1 MSHADPEQSSDSDF
15 YANAIADH
23 VIQHIGPITNV
34 FHEIQSDIVQIDLLV
49 AGPQENRPFTT
60 LVTCGMS
67 DRPMRIPIED
77 PDDLARVPELRFAEL
92 VVSLPP
98 DWPLSPEDFQKE
110 ENYWPVRWL
119 KRLARL
125 PHQHD
130 GWLGLGHTI
139 PNGDPPRPF
148 ASNTRFCC
156 WLIDQPVLISDTAR
170 KLCVKEKVINLYSIV
185 PLYQEEM
192 AVKLK
197 NGAGVLSKLLDDFD
211 VSELIDLD
219 RRSAAP
225 CGSA

>member
-1 MSHADPEQSSDSDF
+1 MSHADRGQSSEPDF

-34 FHEIQSDIVQIDLLV
+34 FHEIQSDIVQIDLFV
-49 AGPQENRPFTT
+49 VGPQENRPFTT

-77 PDDLARVPELRFAEL
+77 PDDLARVPELRYAEL
-92 VVSLPP
+92 LVGLPP

-130 GWLGLGHTI
+130 GWLGLGHTV

-148 ASNTRFCC
+148 AANTGFCC
-156 WLIDQPVLISDTAR
+156 WLIDQPLSLAEAGQ
-170 KLCVKEKVINLYSIV
+170 KLRVKEKVINFYAIV
-185 PLYQEEM
+185 PLYEQEV
-192 AVKLK
+192 ALKLREGS
-197 NGAGVLSKLLDDFD
+197 GALGRALDRAR
-211 VSELIDLD
+211 VTELITVG
-219 RRSAAP
+219 RPVATA
-225 CGSA
+225 

>member
-1 MSHADPEQSSDSDF
+1 MSNDLGDSSDPDS

-34 FHEIQSDIVQIDLLV
+34 FHEVRSDIVQIDLLV
-49 AGPQENRPFTT
+49 VGPRENRPFTT

-77 PDDLARVPELRFAEL
+77 PDDLARVRSLRFAEL
-92 VVSLPP
+92 LVSLPP

-148 ASNTRFCC
+148 ASNTLLCC
-156 WLIDQPVLISDTAR
+156 WLIDQPLSLPEAGQ
-170 KLCVKEKVINLYSIV
+170 KLRTKEKAINFYAIV
-185 PLYQEEM
+185 PLYDQEV
-192 AVKLK
+192 ALKLREGS
-197 NGAGVLSKLLDDFD
+197 GALGRALDRAR
-211 VSELIDLD
+211 VTELITVGRPL
-219 RRSAAP
+219 ATA
-225 CGSA
+225 